1 MVMSV
6 PMPYM
11 PLLEQQL
18 VVLMHASPLGSVCEV
33 ACIRWPVLTPSST
46 DAAATG
52 VLWDIPEGR
61 LERREPGESARC
73 ISFRK

>member
-6 PMPYM
+6 AMPYM

-33 ACIRWPVLTPSST
+33 ACMKWPVLMPSST

-52 VLWDIPEGR
+52 VLWDIPEDR
-61 LERREPGESARC
+61 LERREPGESACC